1 MNIREYGVKK
11 SWDNKWQTFANAQD
25 GKYLMPITWLRY
37 TSKHKT
43 NAQEWLRKE
52 LKKLGVNYDK
62 K

>member
-1 MNIREYGVKK
+1 MNIKEYGVKK
-11 SWDNKWQTFANAQD
+11 TWDNKWQTFA
-25 GKYLMPITWLRY
+25 
-37 TSKHKT
+37 